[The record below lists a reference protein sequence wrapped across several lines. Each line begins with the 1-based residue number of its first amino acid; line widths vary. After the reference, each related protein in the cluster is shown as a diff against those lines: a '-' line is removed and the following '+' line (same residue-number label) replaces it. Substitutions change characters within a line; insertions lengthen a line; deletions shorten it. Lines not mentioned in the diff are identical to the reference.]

1 MAKKRPK
8 DADVEGDAA
17 EGITFEQALEELEQ
31 IVARLEGGK
40 LALADSLSAY
50 ELGVKRLGSC
60 YRMLTSAERRI
71 ELVQSVSAG
80 GEASTRAFDD
90 ADAEDLA
97 EKSASRSRRRTAR
110 GEDDGGLF

>member
-1 MAKKRPK
+1 MAKKKSK
-8 DADVEGDAA
+8 DADVDVDEA
-17 EGITFEQALEELEQ
+17 EGITFELALEELEQ

-40 LALADSLSAY
+40 LALADSLTAY

-60 YRMLTSAERRI
+60 YQMLTSAERRI
-71 ELVQSVSAG
+71 ELVQSVCAN

-90 ADAEDLA
+90 ANSDDLA

-110 GEDDGGLF
+110 VEDDGGLF

>member
-1 MAKKRPK
+1 MAKKKAK
-8 DADVEGDAA
+8 DSEVEST
-17 EGITFEQALEELEQ
+17 EEITFEQALEELEQ
-31 IVARLEGGK
+31 IVGRLEGGK

-110 GEDDGGLF
+110 VEDDGGLF